1 MTLPL
6 SILDLSTIQAGA
18 TPAEAI
24 RLSVELAKAADALG
38 YRRYWVAEHHST
50 DSHAGTAPEILIAAL
65 TQATSR
71 IRLGSGAVLLANY
84 SPLKVVEQF
93 MTLEALAPGRID
105 LGIGRAIGA
114 DELTGQALRTAGL
127 QSFPT
132 FFSLLQSWL
141 LDAGGKQPFPLN
153 HPAKG
158 VRAQPWGRS
167 HPDLFVL
174 CSSDKSAAI
183 AGQLGVGM
191 VYAEFITG
199 QGSKA
204 AIDAYRAAFRPSLF
218 RREPH
223 AAIAIAA
230 FAADTADEARRL
242 DAPRR
247 AWVVG
252 EAEGLKEPYPSLQ
265 IAERRL
271 ADHAGHKAIAEAEA
285 RALVGDGVTVR
296 AGLAAKLAETTA
308 DEIFVIAAGPTLA
321 DQVRSLELMA
331 G

>member
-24 RLSVELAKAADALG
+24 RLSVELAKVADGLG
-38 YRRYWVAEHHST
+38 YRRYWLAEHHST

-132 FFSLLQSWL
+132 FFSPGAAATRTSSCSALRRRAPPSPASW
-141 LDAGGKQPFPLN
+141 ASAWSMPSSS
-153 HPAKG
+153 PA
-158 VRAQPWGRS
+158 RAARPPS
-167 HPDLFVL
+167 TPTAPPSAPH
-174 CSSDKSAAI
+174 CSAASRTPPSPSPPSPPI
-183 AGQLGVGM
+183 RL
-191 VYAEFITG
+191 TRP
-199 QGSKA
+199 A
-204 AIDAYRAAFRPSLF
+204 ASTP
-218 RREPH
+218 
-223 AAIAIAA
+223 
-230 FAADTADEARRL
+230 
-242 DAPRR
+242 
-247 AWVVG
+247 
-252 EAEGLKEPYPSLQ
+252 
-265 IAERRL
+265 
-271 ADHAGHKAIAEAEA
+271 
-285 RALVGDGVTVR
+285 R
-296 AGLAAKLAETTA
+296 AGPGWSARPRA
-308 DEIFVIAAGPTLA
+308 
-321 DQVRSLELMA
+321 
-331 G
+331 

>member
-24 RLSVELAKAADALG
+24 RRSVELARAADALG

-50 DSHAGTAPEILIAAL
+50 DSHAGTAPEVLIAAL

-105 LGIGRAIGA
+105 LGIGRAIGG

-174 CSSDKSAAI
+174 CSSSSSAAI
-183 AGQLGVGM
+183 AGQPVRADKAMISLSASMGVTTIRADDSTVTLFKRADGALQQAMLGGANRV
-191 VYAEFITG
+191 V
-199 QGSKA
+199 
-204 AIDAYRAAFRPSLF
+204 
-218 RREPH
+218 
-223 AAIAIAA
+223 
-230 FAADTADEARRL
+230 EAPDL
-242 DAPRR
+242 T
-247 AWVVG
+247 
-252 EAEGLKEPYPSLQ
+252 
-265 IAERRL
+265 IAE
-271 ADHAGHKAIAEAEA
+271 E
-285 RALVGDGVTVR
+285 
-296 AGLAAKLAETTA
+296 
-308 DEIFVIAAGPTLA
+308 
-321 DQVRSLELMA
+321 
-331 G
+331 